1 MNGSSTSHLNNTDFN
16 ACYNLKKQG
25 LLLNLFTPTENVGT
39 VKDTKAKSSNYKIKF
54 GHAVP
59 NVTTPFSLGVKEF
72 LQDSGIG
79 LGM

>member
-1 MNGSSTSHLNNTDFN
+1 M
-16 ACYNLKKQG
+16 
-25 LLLNLFTPTENVGT
+25 NLFTPTENVGT